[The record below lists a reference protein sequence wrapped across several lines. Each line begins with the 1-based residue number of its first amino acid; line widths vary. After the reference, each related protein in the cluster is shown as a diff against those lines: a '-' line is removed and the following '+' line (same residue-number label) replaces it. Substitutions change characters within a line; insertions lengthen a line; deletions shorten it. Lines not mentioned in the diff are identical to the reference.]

1 MHEASIVNSLL
12 ELVAARAPA
21 GSTVRT
27 LHVRVGRFTGV
38 SPDAMQF
45 YFEVLRDERLGEQA
59 QLVVEQPLLSARC
72 QACGRPWSF
81 SEPEWICPKCGG
93 GLVYTNGAELDLV
106 AIEVE
111 DAANDRD

>member
-12 ELVAARAPA
+12 EKVAACVPP
-21 GSTVRT
+21 GCTVRT
-27 LHVRVGRFTGV
+27 VHVRVGRFTGV

-45 YFEVLRDERLGEQA
+45 YFEALRGERVGEQA
-59 QLVVEQPLLSARC
+59 QLVVEQTLLSARC
-72 QACGRPWSF
+72 EACGRPWSF
-81 SEPEWICPKCGG
+81 PEPEWICPECGG

-111 DAANDRD
+111 DAANDPD